1 MSAAPVALGSFVP
14 LMAAGPVPFQLP
26 SVWDHH
32 RLSNWMFAFQHTAVI
47 IAALVCRAE
56 KTLEFSSLFPLLFN
70 LFLRSKTTFKCHL
83 PSCLTWSCL
92 TWSFLVIG
100 RIIIVIIV
108 NVIKLGSIS
117 DYFLTLCSFGLPEI
131 TIGFVTRHSE
141 SILTYVCID
150 IIITSVF
157 YSKFYLAYFTEFI
170 LLLLMWTTILFC

>member
-32 RLSNWMFAFQHTAVI
+32 RLSNWIFAFQHTVVI
-47 IAALVCRAE
+47 IAAFACRAE
-56 KTLEFSSLFPLLFN
+56 KTLKFSSLFPLLFN

-108 NVIKLGSIS
+108 NVTKLGSIS
-117 DYFLTLCSFGLPEI
+117 DYFLTLPLWL
-131 TIGFVTRHSE
+131 TRNYHRNCDTTLWVNTN
-141 SILTYVCID
+141 ICLYWHYYHI
-150 IIITSVF
+150 SVF